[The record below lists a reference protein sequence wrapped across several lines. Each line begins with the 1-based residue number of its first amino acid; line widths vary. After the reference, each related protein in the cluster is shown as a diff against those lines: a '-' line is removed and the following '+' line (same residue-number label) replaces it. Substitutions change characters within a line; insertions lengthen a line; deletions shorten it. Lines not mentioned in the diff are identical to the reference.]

1 MHLLLGSIKENG
13 FDIEKSIIPISK
25 EGVILNGSHRLA
37 CSIKNNVKLV
47 PCIRLKINSPKYDY
61 KFFKFRNVPMD
72 FLDQSVQKLLSLKK
86 EIYAAIVWPSGV
98 KNNMNYEEYIPNIFY
113 KKEIN
118 ISFNGLKNIIS
129 NVYSNEEWL
138 GSLKNGY
145 PGATY
150 KAIPCYSTNKP
161 LTVYFF
167 KPNKN
172 KSVQYIKKDIRD
184 IIRIGKHSIHINDNK
199 DDLQVISNLLLNNN
213 SIHFLDKVNIKKLSN
228 KFLNQID
235 DFKKFTELNKINSN
249 KIALDGSMIL
259 SAFCLR
265 DARDIDYIISNE
277 EIEKTTNLYHKNI
290 SNHNDVVEKY
300 YELSIDNIINNS
312 RNYFTFLGVKFISI
326 KLLLGM
332 KCKRNEVKDK
342 IDIKLIK
349 SVFNLNKFS
358 SFYLK
363 LSQRF
368 IYNILRFRNFI
379 IFILIRFRLHKTIK
393 KIYNL
398 IF

>member
-1 MHLLLGSIKENG
+1 
-13 FDIEKSIIPISK
+13 
-25 EGVILNGSHRLA
+25 
-37 CSIKNNVKLV
+37 
-47 PCIRLKINSPKYDY
+47 
-61 KFFKFRNVPMD
+61 
-72 FLDQSVQKLLSLKK
+72 
-86 EIYAAIVWPSGV
+86 
-98 KNNMNYEEYIPNIFY
+98 
-113 KKEIN
+113 
-118 ISFNGLKNIIS
+118 
-129 NVYSNEEWL
+129 
-138 GSLKNGY
+138 
-145 PGATY
+145 
-150 KAIPCYSTNKP
+150 
-161 LTVYFF
+161 
-167 KPNKN
+167 
-172 KSVQYIKKDIRD
+172 
-184 IIRIGKHSIHINDNK
+184 
-199 DDLQVISNLLLNNN
+199 
-213 SIHFLDKVNIKKLSN
+213 
-228 KFLNQID
+228 
-235 DFKKFTELNKINSN
+235 
-249 KIALDGSMIL
+249 MIL